1 MARRARGVSLFIK
14 VPFPGCV
21 ECSTGTGTAVPDC
34 TGFPCC
40 FACRLRGLVTPSFPE
55 FRIACPSR
63 EYRYMHAPVPSIIQ
77 LVMIQYELE
86 NRTSPP
92 RARASGGANGSM
104 LDDIA
109 GAPSARNAPPVPL
122 GAPHHFCYSASLVP
136 VLLHVRMSSR
146 LRSTECNRRACSVCE
161 RRLQGGH
168 PLDRFRG
175 GIARQPASCPCRV
188 PQRPRDLIASLYTSS
203 NTTPPVREPVLAAV
217 RRQQLSA

>member
-1 MARRARGVSLFIK
+1 MTTRRWGHGAAWRGVARRARGVSLFIK

-77 LVMIQYELE
+77 LVMIQYELG

-92 RARASGGANGSM
+92 RARARVVVPTALCWTISLGRR
-104 LDDIA
+104 LRVTLLLCL
-109 GAPSARNAPPVPL
+109 SAHPTTSATQ
-122 GAPHHFCYSASLVP
+122 HH
-136 VLLHVRMSSR
+136 SSR
-146 LRSTECNRRACSVCE
+146 SCSTCACRRACALLSA
-161 RRLQGGH
+161 
-168 PLDRFRG
+168 
-175 GIARQPASCPCRV
+175 I
-188 PQRPRDLIASLYTSS
+188 
-203 NTTPPVREPVLAAV
+203 AV
-217 RRQQLSA
+217 RALFASVVFKAAILSTGFEEASHGSQHPVPVASRSAHAT